1 MLCRTSFIVTDL
13 VSVFV
18 MVEAAART
26 SHAGDVFVCFF
37 FFNLVVGSL
46 KLT

>member
-1 MLCRTSFIVTDL
+1 M
-13 VSVFV
+13 FV

-26 SHAGDVFVCFF
+26 SHAGDGFGF
-37 FFNLVVGSL
+37 FFNLVVGFL

>member
-26 SHAGDVFVCFF
+26 SHAGDGFGFF
-37 FFNLVVGSL
+37 SNIIVGFL
-46 KLT
+46 KQT